1 MRSFTQV
8 IQSVASA
15 FLGVQSD
22 KNRKADFEQ
31 GKLGHFIIAGVILT
45 VLFITVLVSVVH
57 LVLSTN

>member
-8 IQSVASA
+8 VQSVASA

-31 GKLGHFIIAGVILT
+31 GQLKHFIIAGVILT
-45 VLFITVLVSVVH
+45 AVFITVLVSVVH
-57 LVLSTN
+57 LVLATN

>member
-31 GKLGHFIIAGVILT
+31 GQLKHFIIAGVILT
-45 VLFITVLVSVVH
+45 AVFITVLVSVVH
-57 LVLSTN
+57 LVLATN